1 MDGGGRFRFH
11 HLLYF
16 ARINGYAFTG
26 NSVAQKFYAFQPE
39 FTRGKLSIELM
50 VSKMLENN
58 VQVLSMIFLILGINK
73 DVINKNYNELVKFGH
88 EYRIHEIHE
97 VGRSIYE
104 TKRHDQ
110 ILI

>member
-50 VSKMLENN
+50 VSKTLENN
-58 VQVLSMIFLILGINK
+58 VQVLSMIFLILRINR
-73 DVINKNYNELVKFGH
+73 DVINKNHNKLIKFRH

-97 VGRSIYE
+97 VGRSICE
-104 TKRHDQ
+104 PKRYD
-110 ILI
+110 